1 MTKNLTMTSLI
12 DQLHPLVL
20 NIGLAVH
27 NANWNWQNVR
37 SPFYRLYYILNG
49 EAQIR
54 LPDGILELRPDHLY
68 FIPAFVPHSYI
79 CHAHFEHFYIH
90 IYEDHQY
97 DALILDNWDF
107 PVEVEATPIDKALV
121 SRLNEINPNMQLA
134 NSNPATYDNNPT
146 LTRNLLK
153 SRQRALCDK
162 IESRGIVYQLLSRFF
177 KHARPKIVTKD
188 KRIEE
193 ALEYISRHISENID
207 LDRLSVDTCLSKDHF
222 IRIFKK
228 ETGMTPQKFINQKK
242 IERAQL
248 LLVTQ
253 PLSVKNIALSLSF
266 EDFSYFNRLFKK
278 MTGFTPKDY
287 RNRQY

>member
-1 MTKNLTMTSLI
+1 MTSLI

-27 NANWNWQNVR
+27 DGNWNWQNVC
-37 SPFYRLYYILNG
+37 SPFYRLYYIVSG
-49 EAQIR
+49 EAR
-54 LPDGILELRPDHLY
+54 LQLPQGILDLKPGYLY

-79 CHAHFEHFYIH
+79 CHAHFVHYYIH

-97 DALILDNWDF
+97 DALILDKWDF
-107 PVEVEATPIDKALV
+107 PMEVKANPVDKALV
-121 SRLNEINPNMQLA
+121 TRLNEINPNRQLV

-146 LTRNLLK
+146 LTRDLLK
-153 SRQRALCDK
+153 SREGALCDK

-177 KHARPKIVTKD
+177 KYARPKIITKD

-207 LDRLSVDTCLSKDHF
+207 LNKLAIGTCLSKDHF

-253 PLSVKNIALSLSF
+253 PHSVKHIALSLSF

-278 MTGFTPKDY
+278 MTGYTPKDY
-287 RNRQY
+287 RNRQF